1 MADKQT
7 EERILAVVVG
17 GNKPFSVQGVA
28 DMVAQ
33 YGIKKTPVQK
43 ILDELVTKQKI
54 VAKDFGKTRLY
65 IPSQKEVQLLSPEES
80 SQKKAQLEQLN
91 EKKKQ
96 QNQSVMALEQE
107 LKSWNNQLDL
117 TQIKKQINQIQA
129 QIDVSEKKLKDLV
142 AGNTF
147 VDPQEKQKIE
157 QEYSFYMA
165 QWRKR
170 KGIFRTIWDNVTA
183 NMDGKISDLY
193 EQIGIETDENNGAD
207 YSQCSQLNSKR
218 RAL

>member
-1 MADKQT
+1 
-7 EERILAVVVG
+7 
-17 GNKPFSVQGVA
+17 
-28 DMVAQ
+28 
-33 YGIKKTPVQK
+33 
-43 ILDELVTKQKI
+43 
-54 VAKDFGKTRLY
+54 
-65 IPSQKEVQLLSPEES
+65 
-80 SQKKAQLEQLN
+80 
-91 EKKKQ
+91 
-96 QNQSVMALEQE
+96 MALEQE

-117 TQIKKQINQIQA
+117 TQIQKQINQIQA

-147 VDPQEKQKIE
+147 VDPKEKQKIE